1 MEMIDIIDVKKIN
14 LKQLDILFQNKTD
27 KPDNTSILLGYDWKG
42 NIYLE
47 IHKDTNISVKEKI
60 QLLLNIQEKEFK
72 IYNPNSID
80 GYPHLV
86 EYKNLN
92 TLLDDFSQLIDNNIL
107 ETKSSI
113 SSSNRKIETSKQF
126 KNIVL
131 NGNYNANLSKKYS
144 LELPDT
150 IIQRDFFKIN
160 TTKIAV
166 FFDTINNT
174 YQYYDDYAF
183 NLSQFDEEYINYIDK
198 LILEEYKN
206 IERDTKSN
214 LQYKSIL
221 DSLRSI
227 YSEFFI

>member
-1 MEMIDIIDVKKIN
+1 MAITM
-14 LKQLDILFQNKTD
+14 Q
-27 KPDNTSILLGYDWKG
+27 
-42 NIYLE
+42 IY
-47 IHKDTNISVKEKI
+47 
-60 QLLLNIQEKEFK
+60 Q
-72 IYNPNSID
+72 
-80 GYPHLV
+80 
-86 EYKNLN
+86 
-92 TLLDDFSQLIDNNIL
+92 
-107 ETKSSI
+107 
-113 SSSNRKIETSKQF
+113 
-126 KNIVL
+126 
-131 NGNYNANLSKKYS
+131 KKYS

-150 IIQRDFFKIN
+150 TIQRDFFKIN

-221 DSLRSI
+221 DSLRSV

>member
-1 MEMIDIIDVKKIN
+1 MIDIKKIN

-47 IHKDTNISVKEKI
+47 IHKDTNISAKEKI
-60 QLLLNIQEKEFK
+60 QLLLNPQEKEFK

-150 IIQRDFFKIN
+150 TIQRDFFKIN

-221 DSLRSI
+221 DILRSV
-227 YSEFFI
+227 YSEFLYKGLQQ

>member
-1 MEMIDIIDVKKIN
+1 MENNIYTLDN
-14 LKQLDILFQNKTD
+14 LSKLDKLFQN

-42 NIYLE
+42 NIYLHIQNTQGNTKE
-47 IHKDTNISVKEKI
+47 TNH
-60 QLLLNIQEKEFK
+60 LLLNPQEKEFK
-72 IYNPNSID
+72 TYNPNSID

-107 ETKSSI
+107 VTKSDI
-113 SSSNRKIETSKQF
+113 SNSNKEIETFKQY

-131 NGNYNANLSKKYS
+131 CGNYDVKLSNKYS

-150 IIQRDFFKIN
+150 SIKRDFFKIN
-160 TTKIAV
+160 STRIAV

-174 YQYYDDYAF
+174 YQYSDDYAF
-183 NLSQFDEEYINYIDK
+183 NLSQFDEEYIKHIDRLLLEKNNLIKSNTK
-198 LILEEYKN
+198 LN
-206 IERDTKSN
+206 IEYN
-214 LQYKSIL
+214 SIL
-221 DSLRSI
+221 DTLRSV

>member
-1 MEMIDIIDVKKIN
+1 MENLTSIN

-27 KPDNTSILLGYDWKG
+27 KLDNMKIFLGYDWKG
-42 NIYLE
+42 NIYLHIQNTQGNTKE
-47 IHKDTNISVKEKI
+47 TNH
-60 QLLLNIQEKEFK
+60 LLLNPQEKEFK
-72 IYNPNSID
+72 YYNKDDID

-150 IIQRDFFKIN
+150 TIQRDFFKIN

-221 DSLRSI
+221 DTLRSV

>member
-1 MEMIDIIDVKKIN
+1 MENNIYTLVN
-14 LKQLDILFQNKTD
+14 LDNLSKLDKLFQN

-47 IHKDTNISVKEKI
+47 IHKDTNNVTKTIIS
-60 QLLLNIQEKEFK
+60 LLLNIETKEFK
-72 IYNPNSID
+72 HYNKDDID
-80 GYPHLV
+80 GFPHLI
-86 EYKNLN
+86 EYKNLK

-107 ETKSSI
+107 VTKSDI
-113 SSSNRKIETSKQF
+113 SNSNRKIETSKQF

-150 IIQRDFFKIN
+150 TIQRDFFKIN

-214 LQYKSIL
+214 LQYNSIL
-221 DSLRSI
+221 DTLRSV

>member
-1 MEMIDIIDVKKIN
+1 MENLTSIN
-14 LKQLDILFQNKTD
+14 LKQLDILFQN

-42 NIYLE
+42 NIYLHIQNTQGNTKE
-47 IHKDTNISVKEKI
+47 TNH
-60 QLLLNIQEKEFK
+60 LLLNPQEKEFK
-72 IYNPNSID
+72 TYNPNNID
-80 GYPHLV
+80 GYPHLI
-86 EYKNLN
+86 EYKNLK

-107 ETKSSI
+107 ETKSST
-113 SSSNRKIETSKQF
+113 SNSNKEIETFKQY

-131 NGNYNANLSKKYS
+131 CGNYDVKLSNKYS

-150 IIQRDFFKIN
+150 SIKRDFFKIN
-160 TTKIAV
+160 STRIAV

-174 YQYYDDYAF
+174 YQYSDDYAF

-221 DSLRSI
+221 DTLRSV
-227 YSEFFI
+227 YSEFLYKGLQQ

>member
-1 MEMIDIIDVKKIN
+1 MENLTSIN
-14 LKQLDILFQNKTD
+14 LKQLDILFQN

-42 NIYLE
+42 NIYLHIQNTQGNTKE
-47 IHKDTNISVKEKI
+47 TNH
-60 QLLLNIQEKEFK
+60 LLLNPQEKEFK
-72 IYNPNSID
+72 TYNPNNID
-80 GYPHLV
+80 GYPHLI
-86 EYKNLN
+86 EYKNLK

-113 SSSNRKIETSKQF
+113 SNSNKEIETFKQY

-131 NGNYNANLSKKYS
+131 CGNYDVKLSNKYS

-150 IIQRDFFKIN
+150 SIKRDFFKIN
-160 TTKIAV
+160 STRIAV

-174 YQYYDDYAF
+174 YQYSDDYAF

-221 DSLRSI
+221 DTLRSV

>member
-1 MEMIDIIDVKKIN
+1 MENNIYTLDN
-14 LKQLDILFQNKTD
+14 LSKLDKLFQN

-47 IHKDTNISVKEKI
+47 IHKDANISAKEKI

-150 IIQRDFFKIN
+150 TIQRDFFKIN

-221 DSLRSI
+221 DTLRSV